1 LRTRTDPGGQERPGA
16 FRDVPEVETV
26 ERRQGVSGELALRR
40 RGRHLEIVSNGVFLV
55 STENEVSSRALVR
68 AARPLLPARP
78 LDVLIGGLGVGH
90 ALDEALE
97 LPGLRSLTVVEIE
110 PVVVDW
116 FKRYGGLSASRAAI
130 DARVCLRIGDVGEVV
145 AAAGADYDLVA
156 LDTDNGPEWLV
167 REANAR
173 LYESA
178 GLRCAR
184 AVLRPGGAAAFWTMG
199 ASASFAAALE
209 RVFADVAAVEAVDV
223 IGGRPH
229 TYVIYVGR
237 VPVR

>member
-1 LRTRTDPGGQERPGA
+1 MRPPTDFGGRDRPGA
-16 FRDVPEVETV
+16 HRDIPEVETI
-26 ERRQGVSGELALRR
+26 ERRQGTGGELALRR
-40 RGRHLEIVSNGVFLV
+40 RGGHLEIVSDGVFLI

-90 ALDEALE
+90 ALDEALD

-116 FKRYGGLSASRAAI
+116 FKRYGGLPASRAAI
-130 DARVCLRIGDVGEVV
+130 DARVNVHVGDVGEVV
-145 AAAGADYDLVA
+145 AAAGPDYDLA
-156 LDTDNGPEWLV
+156 AFDTDNGPEWLV

-173 LYESA
+173 LYGPA
-178 GLRCAR
+178 GLQRAR
-184 AVLRPGGAAAFWTMG
+184 AVLRPGGVAAFWTMG
-199 ASASFAAALE
+199 ASASFAAALG
-209 RVFADVAAVEAVDV
+209 RVFADVAAVEAIDV
-223 IGGRPH
+223 VGGRPH
-229 TYVIYVGR
+229 TYVVYVGR